1 MDASALME
9 AANIAGGIDLLGRRL
24 RVPKKQLRSWIDG
37 DLETPHAVLLRAVR
51 LLRDAR
57 GDCDGSSVSPVDPRA
72 SSS

>member
-1 MDASALME
+1 MDASALLE
-9 AANIAGGIDLLGRRL
+9 AANIAGGIDPLGRRL
-24 RVPKKQLRSWIDG
+24 RVPKKQLRSWIEG

-57 GDCDGSSVSPVDPRA
+57 GDRDENSMGAVGSGA

>member
-1 MDASALME
+1 MDASALIE

-57 GDCDGSSVSPVDPRA
+57 GDCDESSMSPVGSRA